1 MAVAGLQAMDW
12 MGCFSHWC
20 CAVLCHSLCSGCRW
34 GVFTSGRH
42 TAMVNGSKQ
51 THDITWFI
59 PGSPG
64 SQWVEKTGSHWFSAV
79 TCPPSQCR
87 AAARSR
93 TSLHLCPLP
102 SLGKNWSAPKNGLTC
117 LDLWGSALQVL
128 SLKDFNGS
136 CRPHHHV
143 SNEILFQPNGPM
155 APYNCPIT
163 HQKLVFLSLG
173 LHHRRRQRVL
183 LCPGPPLQTED
194 GMISPT
200 CIINI
205 GDIPLFV
212 HQISNMYSI
221 IIGYIM
227 YPIPPIF
234 DRLDKPGVFPIQNH
248 LEELSTLEYH

>member
-1 MAVAGLQAMDW
+1 
-12 MGCFSHWC
+12 
-20 CAVLCHSLCSGCRW
+20 
-34 GVFTSGRH
+34 
-42 TAMVNGSKQ
+42 MVNGSKQ

-102 SLGKNWSAPKNGLTC
+102 SLGKNGSAPKNGLTC

-143 SNEILFQPNGPM
+143 SNGILFQPNGPM
-155 APYNCPIT
+155 ASYNCPIT
-163 HQKLVFLSLG
+163 HQKLVLNSRPSPQEEAKG
-173 LHHRRRQRVL
+173 S
-183 LCPGPPLQTED
+183 PLPR
-194 GMISPT
+194 PT
-200 CIINI
+200 SAIR
-205 GDIPLFV
+205 GWDDIT
-212 HQISNMYSI
+212 NMYHILVI
-221 IIGYIM
+221 ICIPVFHDNTYI
-227 YPIPPIF
+227 
-234 DRLDKPGVFPIQNH
+234 
-248 LEELSTLEYH
+248 